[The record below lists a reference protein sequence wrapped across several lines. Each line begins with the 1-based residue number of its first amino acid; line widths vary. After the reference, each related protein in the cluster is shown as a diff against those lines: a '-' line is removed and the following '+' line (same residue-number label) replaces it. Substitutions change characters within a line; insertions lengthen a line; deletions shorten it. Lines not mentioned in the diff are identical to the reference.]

1 MAHYEPTHLD
11 LLCLQI
17 QLFIFLALYGLKI
30 SLDSIIS
37 FGLNVK
43 MLFVLPF
50 LLNATV
56 PPTCQ
61 TACGPVAGIYN
72 NSVYSFRGIPYAV
85 PPVGKLRW
93 RPPVP
98 LSKTSGSCW
107 NGTFNA
113 QKFGNTCFQR
123 SVTGPSAYDGSEDCL
138 YLNVITPTLDP
149 TAKKPVMVWVHGGS
163 LQVLNGNWPL
173 YSPTEQLASDTDV
186 VYVSFNYR
194 LQAFG
199 FMALQLLADDSP
211 TGTSGNYGFMDMILV
226 LKWVQENIRNF
237 GGDPNQVI
245 TDNK

>member
-1 MAHYEPTHLD
+1 MWLHPVSVEKNVQTYISPK
-11 LLCLQI
+11 LCITPEIKSKYIRTGECVGIGQT
-17 QLFIFLALYGLKI
+17 
-30 SLDSIIS
+30 
-37 FGLNVK
+37 
-43 MLFVLPF
+43 
-50 LLNATV
+50 TV
-56 PPTCQ
+56 PP
-61 TACGPVAGIYN
+61 IE
-72 NSVYSFRGIPYAV
+72 
-85 PPVGKLRW
+85 KLRW

-98 LSKTSGSCW
+98 LSKTSSSCW

-149 TAKKPVMVWVHGGS
+149 KAKKPVMVWVHGGS

-186 VYVSFNYR
+186 VYVGFNYR